1 MRLIKADITELR
13 KFCFDFCTERFRV
26 QCDQLLSGPIKTKF
40 SARIKNSFYSQFAI
54 FSNGFECS
62 TKSAEIEQFIEDVIK
77 NTGKTFLFFCYETLD
92 CFDILFSLVL
102 IQF

>member
-1 MRLIKADITELR
+1 MRSAVEWPNKNKKIKL
-13 KFCFDFCTERFRV
+13 
-26 QCDQLLSGPIKTKF
+26 